1 MNIGLYQNAAS
12 LSALE
17 RWQDSVA
24 QNIASSQ
31 MTGYRKRTVNF
42 SALAAGEVQSDGRAN
57 AAMGHGVSSPML
69 FPKVNSGISFPAGV
83 AQPTRRDLDVA
94 IQGEGFFEVQRAD
107 GSRAYTRSG
116 EFRIRPDR
124 TLITSAGD
132 TVLSQAGAPFVLL
145 ADGGSVAIDSE
156 GVLSQSG
163 TALGKLSVQTFSDP
177 AQLTPLPGGLYAA
190 PAGAA
195 PAPAT
200 SAELRQGYLEGSN
213 VTPMREMADLIL
225 ISRAYEA
232 NQKIISTVDQ
242 RIQKTLEALG

>member
-12 LSALE
+12 LSTLE

-42 SALAAGEVQSDGRAN
+42 TAQAAGELQGDSHTRLGRDAG
-57 AAMGHGVSSPML
+57 APML
-69 FPKVNSGISFPAGV
+69 FPRANTGISFAAGDT
-83 AQPTRRDLDVA
+83 QPTRRELDAA
-94 IQGEGFFEVQRAD
+94 IQGDGFFEVPRPD

-124 TLITSAGD
+124 TLVTSAGD
-132 TVLSQAGAPFVLL
+132 EVLSDGGAPIVL
-145 ADGGSVAIDSE
+145 
-156 GVLSQSG
+156 
-163 TALGKLSVQTFSDP
+163 
-177 AQLTPLPGGLYAA
+177 LPGG
-190 PAGAA
+190 GAVTINHDGVISQGGSPIGTLA
-195 PAPAT
+195 VKSFSDNSQLLPIPGGQFVPDNGAR
-200 SAELRQGYLEGSN
+200 AEQVAEVELLQGYLEGSN
-213 VTPMREMADLIL
+213 VSPMREMIDLVL

-242 RIQKTLEALG
+242 QMQKALDALG

>member
-42 SALAAGEVQSDGRAN
+42 TAQAAGEIQGDSGTRLGRDA
-57 AAMGHGVSSPML
+57 GVAML
-69 FPKVNSGISFPAGV
+69 FPKINAGINFADGDT
-83 AQPTRRDLDVA
+83 QPTRRELDAA
-94 IQGEGFFEVQRAD
+94 IQGDGFFEVQRPD

-124 TLITSAGD
+124 TLVTAAGD
-132 TVLSQAGAPFVLL
+132 LVLTDAGSPITLQPR
-145 ADGGSVAIDSE
+145 GGAVTISAE
-156 GVLSQSG
+156 GVLAQGGVNLGRIAVKKFADNSQLV
-163 TALGKLSVQTFSDP
+163 AH
-177 AQLTPLPGGLYAA
+177 PGGMFV
-190 PAGAA
+190 PGNGAR
-195 PAPAT
+195 PET
-200 SAELRQGYLEGSN
+200 AEVELLQGYLEGSN
-213 VTPMREMADLIL
+213 VTPMREMVDLVL

-232 NQKIISTVDQ
+232 NQKIISSVDE
-242 RIQKTLEALG
+242 RMQKTLEALG